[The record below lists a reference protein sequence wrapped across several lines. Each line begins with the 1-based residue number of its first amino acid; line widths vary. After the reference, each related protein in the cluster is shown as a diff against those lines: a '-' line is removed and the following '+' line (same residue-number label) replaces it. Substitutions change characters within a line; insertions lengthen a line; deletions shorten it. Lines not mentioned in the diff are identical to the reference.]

1 MVSGNP
7 ELAERPQQQALS
19 VYRGLGAP
27 LPEKLDLFG
36 VGVSATDSYGQV
48 VSHVIRAAHDR
59 RPLTVS
65 ALSVHALMMAA
76 TQPEMRRSLLRAD
89 LVTTDGQ
96 PVRWAMNA
104 LHGAGLSERVCGPE
118 LMLRVC
124 EAAALEQVPIY
135 LYGSLP
141 KVLRPLVAN
150 LRKRWPSLR
159 IVGAHSSRMREKV
172 FPPAVDEDS
181 DREDVERIK
190 LSGARLVFIGL
201 GCPLQEMWAVA
212 QRERLG
218 MPALCVGAAFD
229 FHAGLKQRAPEMM
242 QRLGLEWAYRLMQ
255 DPRRL
260 IGRYAKYNTQ
270 FLFHLARAL
279 LEQRSLDRAPRL
291 LPAAR

>member
-1 MVSGNP
+1 M
-7 ELAERPQQQALS
+7 ETQALS
-19 VYRGLGAP
+19 VYRGMGAR

-36 VGVSATDSYGQV
+36 VGVSATDSYDKV
-48 VSHVIRAAHDR
+48 VAQVIRAAHDR

-76 TQPEMRRSLLRAD
+76 TQPEMRESLSRAD

-104 LHGAGLSERVCGPE
+104 LHGANLRERVCGPE
-118 LMLRVC
+118 LMLRIC

-150 LRKRWPSLR
+150 LRAKYPGLR
-159 IVGAHSSRMREKV
+159 IVGAHPSRMREKQ
-172 FPPAVDEDS
+172 FPPAVDEES
-181 DREDVERIK
+181 DRDDVDRIRM
-190 LSGARLVFIGL
+190 SGARIVFIGL

-229 FHAGLKQRAPEMM
+229 FHAGLKQRAPEVM
-242 QRLGLEWAYRLMQ
+242 QRLGLEWAYRLAQ

-270 FLFHLARAL
+270 FLLFLARAL
-279 LEQRSLDRAPRL
+279 LAQRTAPSQPL
-291 LPAAR
+291 LSSTR